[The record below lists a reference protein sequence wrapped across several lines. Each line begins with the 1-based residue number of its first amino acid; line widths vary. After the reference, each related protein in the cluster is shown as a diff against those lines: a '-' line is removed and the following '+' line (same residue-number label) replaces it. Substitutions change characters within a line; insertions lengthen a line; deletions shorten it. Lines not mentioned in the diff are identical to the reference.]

1 MSSKT
6 FAVAALLVAGA
17 GAGYFALQSRSETE
31 SAPESVALA
40 TGPEITVYKTP
51 T

>member
-1 MSSKT
+1 MNPKS

-17 GAGYFALQSRSETE
+17 GAGYFALQSRQEMET
-31 SAPESVALA
+31 APVAVAQA
-40 TGPEITVYKTP
+40 TGPEITVYKSP

>member
-1 MSSKT
+1 MNPKT

-17 GAGYFALQSRSETE
+17 GAGYYVMRNSSETE
-31 SAPESVALA
+31 TAPPALAQA
-40 TGPEITVYKTP
+40 TGPEITVYKSP